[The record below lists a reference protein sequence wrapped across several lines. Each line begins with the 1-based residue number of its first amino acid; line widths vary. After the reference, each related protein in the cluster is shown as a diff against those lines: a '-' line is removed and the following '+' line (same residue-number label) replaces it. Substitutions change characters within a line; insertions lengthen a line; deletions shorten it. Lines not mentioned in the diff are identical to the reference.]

1 MPKSSSPSQQ
11 RNSQTEAYSAA
22 NPISRLYQAGY
33 QQALSDF
40 AVTDLLNQICTHL
53 DDSDAAWSKRHP
65 QAAETLAA
73 ILIQAVTANLNGNIL
88 AIYLESIRHC
98 SVDTYVTLA
107 KLSLSSPSTDLPPT
121 FPEVEVPHFLY
132 GDRLCWTS
140 RDEITDWGIVIGRF
154 YGFAPHCCGWRWC
167 YLIWLDS
174 NSPSAAWVN
183 ADIAWEDDLEPLET
197 ALSL

>member
-1 MPKSSSPSQQ
+1 MPKSSSQSQR
-11 RNSQTEAYSAA
+11 RNSQTEAYSAT
-22 NPISRLYQAGY
+22 NPIPELYQTGY

-53 DDSDAAWSKRHP
+53 DRCSDAAWLKQHP
-65 QAAETLAA
+65 QAVETLAA
-73 ILIQAVTANLNGNIL
+73 ILIQALAANLNSNVL

-98 SVDTYVTLA
+98 SLDTCVNLA
-107 KLSLSSPSTDLPPT
+107 KLAFLSPSTDLPAT

-140 RDEITDWGIVIGRF
+140 SDETTDWGIVIGRF

-167 YLIWLDS
+167 YL
-174 NSPSAAWVN
+174 
-183 ADIAWEDDLEPLET
+183 T
-197 ALSL
+197 